1 MNKKLTSSGSQTLSP
16 TWQFPLTTTYK
27 DFTQPPIVAGDR
39 LVCATSSTIYALDL
53 YTGEEIKEKDEKG
66 FPIFLKPAFDA
77 TPPLTHSRGIL
88 YFMDDDEL
96 VARQLSDGKIPTR
109 RDDNK
114 LVPRWTPP
122 KLSDVVSVR
131 ASDDVVVVTQANP
144 NTKVSGYDAI
154 TGACLW
160 KGVKISQSSPG
171 PIEATRDAIVFVSGG
186 HLFAVNIRSG
196 DPRFK
201 FTPASDPL
209 SPANPPQIGELR
221 DQSVVVIA
229 GKAVYGVDLRT
240 GKQVW
245 TKAAAKPT
253 ANTQWVTP
261 AIDERYNRVVV
272 ANNEPGK
279 NVLVLDLTTGV
290 EQWSAEVPNCAQVRV
305 VGNTVYAGGMGQN
318 ANLHVFE
325 LATGKKLYTVN
336 FDDIGRFGFVT
347 GHGILFAPGDAGIDA
362 VAFGEQNAALFDGKS
377 SQITIDAQ
385 ESQFD
390 FKQNDFTIET
400 WLCTTTGGE
409 IVSGFPT
416 VAGNEH
422 HGFRLNV
429 SEQGRVRFAIIN
441 KSAQSSFAASS
452 ALTNVADGSWHHV
465 AVVRRGANI
474 ETYVDGISVEV
485 NTDLR
490 GPGEL
495 VVSGKNALN
504 LGAFVAGTGA
514 APQAHFGGL
523 MRELRMWDIALDA
536 SKLQS
541 RMLRVLK
548 GTEPHLLGNWR
559 MDESDIS
566 KLKNYVPRYVYPAK
580 PKGMRSFVTELALDT
595 TVFPYLLD
603 QVKLQW
609 PYAGHWSA
617 RGENEIST
625 APALERSGMMA
636 FGAGNTLYGV
646 HTSDGTRAWSKAT
659 PSGASAPI
667 AGRGCFYALTVN
679 EGFVSIDAVTGA
691 SKRVEAF
698 DGFIARES
706 RSSARI
712 PTPAIEGRYIAAALP
727 GGTVWIVEEAKDPFQ
742 KATSWEWKANA
753 PIKGDLSL
761 VDGKLYV
768 VAGANLFQVDP
779 ATKTAKS
786 VAVAGVP
793 LAVHGDSIF
802 CLSAPDT
809 VVALGISDLKKKG
822 SASFTSSK
830 GNITGIAA
838 WSNLDLVV
846 VATDKGELY
855 GLSLA
860 TLWMRWSS
868 SLPGAAGS
876 SKNSLHAPV
885 IRGRSVFCTST
896 SGAVAAVDAL
906 TGEFRSLFFEPTS
919 INSAPVVDGGTIYF
933 GCEDAP
939 AAANLLDGALHSV
952 VFGQTHVLRLG
963 LDRTGKREQQP
974 AYASITSGDLLE
986 LMGVDSC
993 CVEAWVNTQEG
1004 GEVLSIA
1011 PTVPTAQSQG
1021 SYGLR
1026 LWLDKDGK
1034 INFICDD
1041 AHDEAANVWHRVTSS
1056 ASSNACDGKWH
1067 HIAVARLGSQEVV
1080 IYLDGVA
1087 LTTNTKPESISKP
1100 SLADKLKAFIG
1111 ADATAS
1117 APRNF
1122 FAGMLGEIRVWDTYL
1137 TPTRIAERMHDKLI
1151 GDEPDLLA
1159 YWNFDTLS
1167 IHDTTRFG
1175 HNGKLETGGG
1185 SSGYWLADLNFTH
1198 PTYPHIETEGRILQ
1212 ESTPGDS
1219 KTIFQLTIAARK
1231 ADGTP
1236 LPDHELTLWYV
1247 RHRGE
1252 TGPDSIDIS
1261 AGAAGAKLSAVRPD
1275 HGADNSFKAKT
1286 SANGKAI
1293 FKITT
1298 TQPGHGPSFDV
1309 RPAFVPENERY
1320 HINVLNDTQK
1330 LQKPAPPKLEAQAKL
1345 SQDYHWETGDKVDH
1359 TRDRATWRTVITSR
1373 NSDGRPRPGE
1383 RLQVWATEHTEI
1395 EVNGRRYPVNP
1406 NNYQSF
1412 VADEKGELTVTLEA
1426 DELRAPALS
1435 VWAGFM
1441 HRDERY
1447 TIPLDEEAHDKLGA
1461 ITPDELAEPRITGW
1475 RPEHEKPDY
1484 DKSKDKK
1491 AIVKNEYKPHA
1502 GKVATAIQHVMSVTE
1517 EPKPGMRA
1525 GLLRAKRAHLR
1536 AGTRNFGDM
1545 RQATLTPAVD
1555 RVTSLRTLKHVERQ
1569 LPLEPE
1575 SFKQSLTQ
1583 TVGLENSIG
1592 FMFTKADLA
1601 LRPIMSVAEVET
1613 QLLQK
1618 APAAPKLLGNI
1629 FEDAWDAIE
1638 SAAEAV
1644 WREAQRIAIYIADT
1658 VMLVVEYAD
1667 KVVQKVVASVKEAI
1681 DAVVHILKMI
1691 EAFIAD
1697 VINFLMTLFDWGAI
1711 LDAHRLIKKLTQ
1723 KQLKEAKRL
1732 LAGEKGG
1739 LLKLITGGVQPPV
1752 AQVDTSNPLIAS
1764 QSAITVRANNQ
1775 EANADAQI
1783 NSVQGKYVGNKIDER
1798 KNEVNFNASTAIT
1811 LVQRPIDEG
1820 ADAMAKDLMATLS
1833 NALSDPLGSF
1843 SDLYESL
1850 KDLLAGDIK
1859 AVATRL
1865 LEAALPDYEMLGKMF
1880 DALDVALNAPI
1891 EIPFISQLYKWI
1903 TGEQLTLLD
1912 VFSLAVAV
1920 PAHIGYAL
1928 YTVITTGK
1936 ARKLSDDIRPWVEGR
1951 PKGMLAAVEHDLG
1964 VHFTYTVFYTLYT
1977 VGAGVLKFAQV
1988 NQPAGEWKKGF
1999 TWLALMVVSD
2009 GLVAKTLLYTAG
2021 KEEEKW
2027 DTLELV
2033 WNSTL
2038 FGATALLD
2046 VFTAIDAL
2054 FLGDDPPTDH
2064 WFDQLKFKGKDKAK
2078 EAVSVVGGGLFGA
2091 RIAFWA
2097 MGVTKQPALFHVRD
2111 LLQATALM
2119 FTWDDCSWMVNNA
2132 SGKRMAS
2139 YLIVGETMVKVAAGA
2154 VHLAAVHSEH
2164 THG

>member
-1 MNKKLTSSGSQTLSP
+1 MIKKLTSSGSQSLLPAWEFTLP
-16 TWQFPLTTTYK
+16 TTYGLLN
-27 DFTQPPIVAGDR
+27 QPPIVAGDR
-39 LVCATSSTIYALDL
+39 LVGVTSSAVFAVNI
-53 YTGEEIKEKDEKG
+53 YTGEEVTGGDEG
-66 FPIFLKPAFDA
+66 FPRFLQPAFDA
-77 TPPLTHSRGIL
+77 TPPLTHSRGL
-88 YFMDDDEL
+88 VYFMDDGEL
-96 VARQLSDGKIPTR
+96 MARQLSDGKIPMR
-109 RDDNK
+109 RDENR
-114 LVPRWTPP
+114 LVPRWQGP
-122 KLSDVVSVR
+122 KQLKDVVSVR
-131 ASDDVVVVTQANP
+131 ASDDVVLVCQANP
-144 NTKVSGYDAI
+144 GTVVNGYDAV
-154 TGACLW
+154 TGAVLW
-160 KGVKISQSSPG
+160 KPVKVSQSSPG
-171 PIEATRDAIVFVSGG
+171 PIEATRDAIVFVAGG
-186 HLFAVNIRSG
+186 QLHAVNIRSG
-196 DPRFK
+196 DPRFD
-201 FTPASDPL
+201 FAPASDSL
-209 SPANPPQIGELR
+209 SEIYPPQIGELR
-221 DQSVVVIA
+221 DQSVVVVA
-229 GKAVYGVDLRT
+229 GKSVYGVDLRT
-240 GKQVW
+240 GKQIW
-245 TKAAAKPT
+245 TKAAPRPT
-253 ANTQWVTP
+253 VNTQWLTP

-272 ANNEPGK
+272 ANNESGK
-279 NVLVLDLTTGV
+279 NVFVLDLATGV
-290 EQWSAEVPNCAQVRV
+290 EQWSAEVPNCAQVRI
-305 VGNTVYAGGMGQN
+305 VGNTVYAGGLGQN

-347 GHGILFAPGDAGIDA
+347 GHGILFTPGEGSVGAI
-362 VAFGEQNAALFDGKS
+362 AFGEQNAALFDGTS
-377 SQITIDAQ
+377 SRITIDAQ

-400 WLCTTTGGE
+400 WISTTCGGE

-465 AVVRRGANI
+465 AVVRRGANV
-474 ETYVDGISVEV
+474 EAYVDGISVEV

-495 VVSGKNALN
+495 TVSGKNALT
-504 LGAFVAGTGA
+504 LGAFVAGKDA
-514 APQAHFGGL
+514 DPQSYFSGL

-541 RMLRVLK
+541 RMLRLLK
-548 GTEPHLLGNWR
+548 GTEPHLLGYWR
-559 MDESDIS
+559 LDETDLS
-566 KLKNYVPRYVYPAK
+566 KLKNHVYPRHVYTAR
-580 PKGMRSFVTELALDT
+580 PEHTRSFVTELALDT
-595 TVFPYLLD
+595 SVFPYLLD

-617 RGENEIST
+617 RGASEIST

-679 EGFVSIDAVTGA
+679 DGFVSIDAVTGA
-691 SKRVEAF
+691 TTRVEAF
-698 DGFIARES
+698 DGLIARQPPAG
-706 RSSARI
+706 ARI
-712 PTPAIEGRYIAAALP
+712 PTPVIEGRYTAAALP
-727 GGTVWIVEEAKDPFQ
+727 GGIVWIVEEAKDPFQ
-742 KATSWEWKANA
+742 KPTKWEWKADA

-768 VAGANLFQVDP
+768 VAGNKLFQVDP
-779 ATKTAKS
+779 ATKKANS

-793 LAVHGDSIF
+793 AVAHGDSIF

-809 VVALGISDLKKKG
+809 VVALATSDLKKKG
-822 SASFTSSK
+822 NTSFTSSK

-846 VATDKGELY
+846 VGTDKGELY

-860 TLWMRWSS
+860 TLSMRWSVS
-868 SLPGAAGS
+868 MPAAAGS
-876 SKNSLHAPV
+876 SKNSLHPPV

-906 TGEFRSLFFEPTS
+906 NGELRSLFFEPTS
-919 INSAPVVDGGTIYF
+919 VNSAPVVDAGTIYF
-933 GCEDAP
+933 GCDDAP
-939 AAANLLDGALHSV
+939 PQSNLLDGALHSV

-963 LDRTGKREQQP
+963 LDRTGKREPQP
-974 AYASITSGDLLE
+974 AYASIASGDILE

-993 CVEAWVNTQEG
+993 CIEAWVNTQEG

-1011 PTVPTAQSQG
+1011 PTADSH
-1021 SYGLR
+1021 YGLR
-1026 LWLDKDGK
+1026 LWLDQTGK

-1041 AHDEAANVWHRVTSS
+1041 SHDEGKTWHRITSS
-1056 ASSNACDGKWH
+1056 APSSACDGKWH
-1067 HIAVARLGSQEVV
+1067 HIAVSRLGSQDVA
-1080 IYLDGVA
+1080 IYIDSVA
-1087 LTTNTKPESISKP
+1087 LTTATKPESIAKP
-1100 SLADKLKAFIG
+1100 SLSDKLKAFIG

-1122 FAGMLGEIRVWDTYL
+1122 FAGMLGEVRVWDTYL
-1137 TPTRIAERMHDKLI
+1137 TATRIAERMHDKLI

-1167 IHDTTRFG
+1167 IHDTTRYG

-1198 PTYPHIETEGRILQ
+1198 PTYPHIETEGCILQ
-1212 ESTPGDS
+1212 ESTPADA

-1236 LPDHELTLWYV
+1236 LSDHELTLWYV

-1252 TGPDSIDIS
+1252 TGPDTIDIS
-1261 AGAAGAKLSAVRPD
+1261 AGAANAKLPAVRPD
-1275 HGADNSFKAKT
+1275 HGADNSFNAKT
-1286 SANGKAI
+1286 GPNGKVV
-1293 FKITT
+1293 FKIITA
-1298 TQPGHGPSFDV
+1298 QAGHGPSFDV
-1309 RPAFVPENERY
+1309 RPAFVPDNERY

-1345 SQDYHWETGDKVDH
+1345 TQDYHWETGDKVDH

-1373 NSDGRPRPGE
+1373 SSDGRPRPGE
-1383 RLQVWATEHTEI
+1383 RLQVWATEHVEI

-1412 VADEKGELTVTLEA
+1412 VADEKGELTVTLVA

-1447 TIPLDEEAHDKLGA
+1447 TIPLDEEAHDKLGD
-1461 ITPDELAEPRITGW
+1461 ITADELAEPRITNW
-1475 RPEHEKPDY
+1475 KPEHEKPEY
-1484 DKSKDKK
+1484 DKSQDAKP
-1491 AIVKNEYKPHA
+1491 IVKSEYKPHA

-1517 EPKPGMRA
+1517 EPNPAARSK
-1525 GLLRAKRAHLR
+1525 LLRAKRAHLR
-1536 AGTRNFGDM
+1536 AVSRNFADM
-1545 RQATLTPAVD
+1545 RQAAPPPCVD
-1555 RVTSLRTLKHVERQ
+1555 RVTPLRTLKHVERQ

-1575 SFKQSLTQ
+1575 SFKESLTQ

-1601 LRPIMSVAEVET
+1601 LRPITSVAQVEREF
-1613 QLLQK
+1613 LQK
-1618 APAAPKLLGNI
+1618 RRPAPKLLGNI
-1629 FEDAWDAIE
+1629 FEDAWNAIE

-1644 WREAQRIAIYIADT
+1644 WREAQRIAIYIADQ
-1658 VMLVVEYAD
+1658 VMLVVEFAD
-1667 KVVQKVVASVKEAI
+1667 KIVQKVVASVKEAI

-1691 EAFIAD
+1691 EAFIED
-1697 VINFLMTLFDWGAI
+1697 VINFLKTLFDWGAI

-1723 KQLKEAKRL
+1723 KQLKEARRL
-1732 LAGEKGG
+1732 LAGEKGA
-1739 LLKLITGGVQPPV
+1739 LLKLMTGGVQPV
-1752 AQVDTSNPLIAS
+1752 AEVDTSNPLIA
-1764 QSAITVRANNQ
+1764 QNAITVRAGNQ
-1775 EANADAQI
+1775 EAQPDAHI

-1798 KNEVNFNASTAIT
+1798 KGDVNFNAATAIS
-1811 LVQRPIDEG
+1811 LVQRPIDES
-1820 ADAMAKDLMATLS
+1820 ADAVAKDLMATLS
-1833 NALSDPLGSF
+1833 NALSDPLSSF
-1843 SDLYESL
+1843 SDLYDSI

-1859 AVATRL
+1859 KVATRL
-1865 LEAALPDYEMLGKMF
+1865 LESVLPDHEMLGKLF
-1880 DALDVALNAPI
+1880 DALDVAFNAPI
-1891 EIPFISQLYKWI
+1891 QIPFISQLYKWI

-1912 VFSLAVAV
+1912 VFSLAIAV

-1928 YTVITTGK
+1928 YTALTTGK
-1936 ARKLSDDIRPWVEGR
+1936 ARTLANDIRPFVEGR
-1951 PKGMLAAVEHDLG
+1951 PQGMLAAPEHDLG

-1977 VGAGVLKFAQV
+1977 IGAGVLKGAQV
-1988 NQPAGEWKKGF
+1988 NQPAGEWKKSLD
-1999 TWLALMVVSD
+1999 WLAVMVVSD
-2009 GLVAKTLLYTAG
+2009 GLVAKTLLYNAG
-2021 KEEEKW
+2021 MKEEKW

-2038 FGATALLD
+2038 FGATCALDL
-2046 VFTAIDAL
+2046 FTAIDAL

-2064 WFDQLKFKGKDKAK
+2064 WFDQLKFHGKDKAK
-2078 EAVSVVGGGLFGA
+2078 EAITIIGGGLFGA
-2091 RIAFWA
+2091 RISLWA
-2097 MGVTKQPALFHVRD
+2097 MGVTKQPTLFHVRD
-2111 LLQATALM
+2111 LLQAIALM

-2132 SGKRMAS
+2132 GGKRIAT
-2139 YLIVGETMVKVAAGA
+2139 YLIVGETLVKVAAGG
-2154 VHLAAVHSEH
+2154 VHLAAIHSEH
-2164 THG
+2164 SHG